1 MLQVAL
7 LALMVSLG
15 LLYTLDFVIYP
26 VLPQILPI
34 IFAKDPFALSPGFDI
49 ASVTA
54 LAESLPS
61 HSWEFG
67 TASEALLELYNP
79 EISVYGLSPLS
90 AQHYSPSSVKALSYA
105 KDKIV
110 FGEGADVLSDGDGAV
125 GDPASLGVFAWLIG
139 KTDDAYADGARQE
152 IEYML
157 EQAPRWENGAISQ
170 RADVPELWYV
180 FEFSYCCGWVD
191 DNARRS
197 DFMYMAPPFIAYYA
211 ADTGNVSLLHEAY
224 KQCGYYREV
233 LQATNITDEPY
244 NGVWMH
250 IVGPQSQDVGLW
262 STGNGWAAG
271 GMTRVLATITKAPVA
286 WRASWRQEAIDDL
299 TEWIKEIVDGVID
312 SPTTQGL
319 ARNYLDDVWGDG
331 HGFGEISGTS
341 LIASVI
347 YRMAILCPDVFDQSY
362 ISWADGVR
370 ATLGKNDKEGN
381 PHVTANGTVTP
392 AVNPLGW
399 QDTAPWTAGSPEGQC
414 FVVLMYAAWR
424 DCVYGGKCEYDETGG
439 WKHSRR
445 EPGKIMHLTGRA

>member
-1 MLQVAL
+1 MPIRRSSIDLETPELIYLVII
-7 LALMVSLG
+7 LAISVRLPSTSAVSPG
-15 LLYTLDFVIYP
+15 SLYTPDFVIYLVP
-26 VLPQILPI
+26 SSQLLPI
-34 IFAKDPFALSPGFDI
+34 IFAKDPFALSPSFDI
-49 ASVTA
+49 ASVAA

-79 EISVYGLSPLS
+79 EISVYGEFPLS
-90 AQHYSPSSVKALSYA
+90 AQRHSPSSVKALSYA

-110 FGEGADVLSDGDGAV
+110 FGEGANGLSDGDGAV

-139 KTDDAYADGARQE
+139 KTDDAYADRARQE

-170 RADVPELWYV
+170 RADVPELW
-180 FEFSYCCGWVD
+180 
-191 DNARRS
+191 S

-211 ADTGNVSLLHEAY
+211 ADTWNVSLLHEAY
-224 KQCGYYREV
+224 RQCGYYREV
-233 LQATNITDEPY
+233 LKATNITREPY
-244 NGVWMH
+244 DGVWMH
-250 IVGPQSQDVGLW
+250 IIGPQSQDVGLW

-271 GMTRVLATITKAPVA
+271 GMTRVLATIMKAPVA
-286 WRASWRQEAIDDL
+286 WLASWRQEAINDL
-299 TEWIKEIVDGVID
+299 TESIKEIVDGVIG

-341 LIASVI
+341 LIASVV

-399 QDTAPWTAGSPEGQC
+399 QSTAPWTAGSPEGQC

-424 DCVYGGKCEYDETGG
+424 DCVYEGKCEYD
-439 WKHSRR
+439 K
-445 EPGKIMHLTGRA
+445 